1 MVVACEG
8 YRVVGRGHHQTT
20 LRAFEIAM
28 GTQASALAAYFETC
42 RRKRNQVDYDMANV
56 ATESE
61 AEDLVQKADEFNGL
75 VKSWI
80 QGHHPQ
86 YGL

>member
-1 MVVACEG
+1 
-8 YRVVGRGHHQTT
+8 
-20 LRAFEIAM
+20 
-28 GTQASALAAYFETC
+28 
-42 RRKRNQVDYDMANV
+42 MANV